1 MKRQPS
7 EWKEIFFNKLTNR
20 GLISKLYKQLIQ
32 LNIKN
37 KPNNT
42 IKNQAEHLKSHFS
55 KENT

>member
-32 LNIKN
+32 LIIKN
-37 KPNNT
+37 KPHNT

-55 KENT
+55 KANT